1 MNDIK
6 NISKTYYKSEIGALE
21 ITGSEAGILSILFV
35 DDVAETGVGTPACLQ
50 ECVTQLDEYFK
61 GERKEFSLK
70 LLPVG
75 SDFQKKAW
83 QQLQKIP
90 YGETISYGLQAEKMG
105 NKKACRA
112 VGGANGKNPL
122 TIVVPCHRVVGQNGT
137 LTGFGAGIP
146 RKEWLL
152 NHEKQHKTK

>member
-75 SDFQKKAW
+75 SDFQKKSLAA
-83 QQLQKIP
+83 I
-90 YGETISYGLQAEKMG
+90 A
-105 NKKACRA
+105 
-112 VGGANGKNPL
+112 KNPL
-122 TIVVPCHRVVGQNGT
+122 RRNDFLWPAGGKNGKQKSLPRSRRREWEKPSHYSCSLPPRCRPKRHPHRFRGRYPAQRV
-137 LTGFGAGIP
+137 APKP
-146 RKEWLL
+146 RK
-152 NHEKQHKTK
+152 TA